1 MPRVK
6 TGFFIELPCDE
17 YMNVF
22 TEYAVFLCEI
32 ETKKDA
38 TPGTLGATPSYHI
51 KEPSDYNGRAVHG
64 FTATRFTEVEGPS
77 RKLSYDQYVDI
88 VEKIRNI

>member
-1 MPRVK
+1 MPRKK

-22 TEYAVFLCEI
+22 TERAVFLCEI

-38 TPGTLGATPSYHI
+38 TPGTLRAVPSYHV
-51 KEPSDYNGRAVHG
+51 KEPSDYNGIEVHG
-64 FTATRFTEVEGPS
+64 FTAMRFTEVEGPS
-77 RKLSYDQYVDI
+77 RKLSYDQYVDL